1 MNNSLDLIDRNS
13 RKKDRVQKIPK
24 ALSFSHEEIRT
35 HFKENIKHIEDS
47 LKVLDN
53 NDLKKED
60 VANILRSQI
69 MFLDSALDFYMHEI
83 TKYGM
88 KKMFDG
94 QWERNDKYLDF
105 KINLDALHTIS
116 ELNEREFFND
126 IINKSIAADTF
137 MEFNSIKKQINMIGL
152 DINVI
157 SRAVFYEKGDKTSP
171 INKLKDFLN
180 TLYYRRNRIAH
191 QSDRD
196 PATGKR
202 GEIDKEFVKGNI
214 DTVVKIVSAIDC
226 EIEKK
231 DCIDNNC
238 DS

>member
-1 MNNSLDLIDRNS
+1 
-13 RKKDRVQKIPK
+13 
-24 ALSFSHEEIRT
+24 
-35 HFKENIKHIEDS
+35 
-47 LKVLDN
+47 
-53 NDLKKED
+53 
-60 VANILRSQI
+60 
-69 MFLDSALDFYMHEI
+69 MFLDSALDFYVHEI

-116 ELNEREFFND
+116 ELNEKEFFND
-126 IINKSIAADTF
+126 IINKSISAETF

-157 SRAVFYEKGDKTSP
+157 AKSTFYKKGDSTSP
-171 INKLKDFLN
+171 INKMKEFLN
-180 TLYYRRNRIAH
+180 KLYYRRNRIAH

-196 PATGKR
+196 PLTSVR
-202 GEIDKEFVKGNI
+202 SDIDMEFVRYNI
-214 DTVVKIVSAIDC
+214 DIVVRIVSSIDN

-231 DCIDNNC
+231 DRAVESNV
-238 DS
+238 

>member
-1 MNNSLDLIDRNS
+1 MNNNLDFTRRDS
-13 RKKDRVQKIPK
+13 MVKDRVQKIPK
-24 ALSFSHEEIRT
+24 AVSFSHEEIKF
-35 HFKENIKHIEDS
+35 HFRENIKHIEDS
-47 LKVLDN
+47 LKILEN
-53 NDLKKED
+53 NNLNVED
-60 VANILRSQI
+60 AANILRSQI

-105 KINLDALHTIS
+105 KISLDALHTIS
-116 ELNEREFFND
+116 ELNEKEFFND
-126 IINKSIAADTF
+126 IINKSISSETF

-157 SRAVFYEKGDKTSP
+157 ARAVFYKKGDSTSP
-171 INKLKDFLN
+171 MNKMKEFLN

-196 PATGKR
+196 PLTSVR
-202 GEIDKEFVKGNI
+202 SDIDVDFVRGNI
-214 DTVVKIVSAIDC
+214 DVMVKIVSAIDD
-226 EIEKK
+226 EIDKK
-231 DCIDNNC
+231 N
-238 DS
+238 S

>member
-1 MNNSLDLIDRNS
+1 
-13 RKKDRVQKIPK
+13 
-24 ALSFSHEEIRT
+24 
-35 HFKENIKHIEDS
+35 
-47 LKVLDN
+47 
-53 NDLKKED
+53 
-60 VANILRSQI
+60 

-105 KINLDALHTIS
+105 KISLDALHTIS
-116 ELNEREFFND
+116 ELNEKEFFND
-126 IINKSIAADTF
+126 IINKSISAETF

-157 SRAVFYEKGDKTSP
+157 ARAAFYKNGDSTSP
-171 INKLKDFLN
+171 MNKMKEFLN

-196 PATGKR
+196 PLTSVR
-202 GEIDKEFVKGNI
+202 SDIDVDFVKSNI
-214 DTVVKIVSAIDC
+214 DVVVKIVSAIDD

-231 DCIDNNC
+231 NN
-238 DS
+238 

>member
-1 MNNSLDLIDRNS
+1 MNNSLDLMNRNN

-24 ALSFSHEEIRT
+24 ALSFSHEEIKN

-47 LKVLDN
+47 LNILEN
-53 NDLKKED
+53 NNLNKENKE
-60 VANILRSQI
+60 NILRSQI
-69 MFLDSALDFYMHEI
+69 MFLDSALDFYVHEI

-116 ELNEREFFND
+116 ELNEKEFFND
-126 IINKSIAADTF
+126 IINKSISAETF

-157 SRAVFYEKGDKTSP
+157 AKSIFYKKGDSTSP
-171 INKLKDFLN
+171 INKMKEFLN
-180 TLYYRRNRIAH
+180 KLYYRRNRIAH

-196 PATGKR
+196 PLTSVR
-202 GEIDKEFVKGNI
+202 SDIDMEFVRYNI
-214 DTVVKIVSAIDC
+214 GIVVRIVSSIDN

-231 DCIDNNC
+231 DRAVESNV
-238 DS
+238 